1 MQYECRIYW
10 LWEELPAL
18 CPVYTGRVV
27 RDGSREAAGLLEAGM
42 QQNMQCLRHESSS
55 LVHASENN

>member
-10 LWEELPAL
+10 LWEELL
-18 CPVYTGRVV
+18 VVCPDYTRVIA
-27 RDGSREAAGLLEAGM
+27 RDGSRQAAGLTEAGM

-55 LVHASENN
+55 LVHASEKN